1 MEAGK
6 LVAHWLVSTSW
17 ILALL
22 WWFKALQVLR
32 GMPRLT
38 DLTRLDKESL
48 PTLPTSDAPDLT
60 VIVPACNEEASIEAT
75 LRSLLASTGLR
86 LEIIAVD
93 DRSTDTTHER
103 MDAMAA
109 EAAKSGPHTFVVIH
123 NASLPEGWLGKTH
136 ALKLGADRATAP
148 WLLMTDADVTFAP
161 DALERALRAALWKG
175 ADHMAMVPS
184 LTRMGFAEA
193 AMEGTM
199 SSLAGW
205 AVRFWKVE
213 DPKAWDFFG
222 VGAFTL
228 VRRDVLAAAGGM
240 ERLRMEVVE
249 DVGTGWLV
257 KRGGYR
263 SAIVFG
269 PGLAR
274 IRWIR
279 GYFGL
284 VTNLEKNGFAGFRFN
299 VPFILG
305 ACLGL
310 ALDAVV
316 PIGAMFAG
324 VWGRAGGLLT
334 YAAIAFIFQAN
345 RRMNG
350 VSPWAAVLFG
360 PSAAV
365 LAWALARSAVL
376 TLARGGVVWRG
387 TLYPLKELRRGCLK
401 WYRWS

>member
-1 MEAGK
+1 MAADK
-6 LVAHWLVSTSW
+6 LAAQWLISTSW

-22 WWFKALQVLR
+22 WWFKALQMLR

-38 DLTRLDKESL
+38 DLTRLDKKLLPAL
-48 PTLPTSDAPDLT
+48 PTCDGPDLT
-60 VIVPACNEEASIEAT
+60 VIVPACNEEDSIGAT
-75 LRSLLASTGLR
+75 IRSLLASTGLR
-86 LEIIAVD
+86 LEIIPVD
-93 DRSTDTTHER
+93 DRSTDRTGER

-109 EAAKSGPHTFVVIH
+109 EAAKTGPHTLQVIH
-123 NASLPEGWLGKTH
+123 NASLPEGWLGKPH

-175 ADHMAMVPS
+175 TGHLAMVPS

-213 DPKAWDFFG
+213 DPKARDFFG
-222 VGAFTL
+222 VGGFTL
-228 VRRDVLAAAGGM
+228 VRRDVLAAVGGM

-249 DVGTGWLV
+249 DVGIGWLV
-257 KRGGYR
+257 KRAGYR
-263 SAIVFG
+263 SCITYG

-299 VPFILG
+299 LAFILA
-305 ACLGL
+305 ACIGL

-316 PIGAMFAG
+316 PIGATFTGMLG
-324 VWGRAGGLLT
+324 LAGGLLT
-334 YAAIAFIFQAN
+334 YAAIALIFQAN

-350 VSPWAAVLFG
+350 VSPLTVVLFG

-365 LAWALARSAVL
+365 LAWALLRSAFL

-387 TLYPLKELRRGCLK
+387 TLYPLKELRKGCLR